1 MKCCGCYKE
10 VKEGYCLAC
19 RKLMFGGE
27 RVPSMLSFDPP
38 TDENLAHFQAHSKRL
53 SISGVQLKYSLRL
66 DNKVLV
72 LTETGGQYI
81 IKPVPPAKQFAHLDS
96 IPENEHLTMQIAAQ
110 VFKIPTAANVLI
122 YFKDG
127 TPAYLTKRF
136 DIRPNGGKYQQE
148 DFAQLSGRT
157 AKTHGENFKY
167 EGSYEDI
174 GKLIQQFV
182 PASIVASER
191 LFMQVVFNYVFSNG
205 DAHLKNFS
213 LIRNDEGEYQLS
225 PVYDLLCSVIHSPGE
240 SDTALQLYEG
250 DYYSPFYSEYGY
262 YGRDSFLEFAS
273 RLSILPKRAE
283 RIIDN
288 FEMQIDKIKEMVQ
301 GSFLLPE
308 LKIIYQNQ
316 VSDKIRRISK
326 STIIDSYSII

>member
-213 LIRNDEGEYQLS
+213 LIRNDEGEYHLS
-225 PVYDLLCSVIHSPGE
+225 PAYDVLCSVIHSPGE

-250 DYYSPFYSEYGY
+250 DYNSPFYSEFGY
-262 YGRDSFLEFAS
+262 YGRDNFLELAQ
-273 RLSILPKRAE
+273 RLSILPKRAD
-283 RIIDN
+283 RILEQFISKQN
-288 FEMQIDKIKEMVQ
+288 AIVEMVNNSFLRDDIKEIY
-301 GSFLLPE
+301 
-308 LKIIYQNQ
+308 LKNLD
-316 VSDKIRRISK
+316 DKTSRIAK
-326 STIIDSYSII
+326 R